1 MLITAPMTYDESKR
15 DALRGR
21 LFARFCE
28 EVDHEVSART
38 AEEERRSQSCLH
50 RLSGIED
57 QPELPATGFRKWE
70 TVGAPGVLTRS
81 WKKD

>member
-28 EVDHEVSART
+28 EVDHEVSTRT
-38 AEEERRSQSCLH
+38 AKEERRSQSYLH

-70 TVGAPGVLTRS
+70 TVGAPGVLTRN